1 MHLFKYTRL
10 LFPGDPWSPGH
21 FPMSHK
27 RDLGLNLWSY
37 QLAVYSSTGR
47 VFALQA
53 WNPCFRPQHHRKEK
67 YWSWRHSPLIPA
79 LGRLGVQGH
88 PRFEISLEYRRLYLK
103 KKKDRKD
110 TASSPSV
117 LERPSLQRRES
128 TLEAMSR
135 YQTLSTK
142 LSITGIDAMTRR
154 GSESQAMV
162 RSTRIQMCCVTL
174 VDWSIPAP
182 PPPTWNAAISNLVA
196 K

>member
-1 MHLFKYTRL
+1 MHLFKYTQL

-27 RDLGLNLWSY
+27 RDLGLDLWIY
-37 QLAVYSSTGR
+37 QLAVCGSAGR

-53 WNPCFRPQHHRKEK
+53 WNPWFRPQHHRKEK
-67 YWSWRHSPLIPA
+67 YWIWRHSPLIPA

-88 PRFEISLEYRRLYLK
+88 PQFEISKFENSLEYRRLYLK

-128 TLEAMSR
+128 TLEAISR
-135 YQTLSTK
+135 YQILSTK
-142 LSITGIDAMTRR
+142 LSIVGIDAMNRW
-154 GSESQAMV
+154 GSESQAVV

-174 VDWSIPAP
+174 VDWSIPP
-182 PPPTWNAAISNLVA
+182 PETQPFQTC
-196 K
+196 